1 MPPSLGPVAAYAF
14 DEGSGNF
21 VGDGSG
27 NGNNGTHAGATWT
40 SSARYGAAL
49 AFGGS
54 DWVTVNDSDSLDLS
68 VNGLTLEAWVYPTE
82 APSGWA
88 TVIAKEAAGDLVY
101 GLLLYAEGGLIRPE
115 INVQTSAG
123 HRGVQ
128 GAYGLPINNWSHI
141 TGTYDGANLQ
151 LYVDGYVNRNQVAGA
166 SAPATIVTSTEPL
179 RIGGNSVWGE
189 YFKGMIDDVRVYNR
203 ALTQSETQRDMITP
217 LIPPLVSILS
227 PPDGSA
233 FRAGSLDIRKL
244 AGEHVRLRFTGAPGR
259 QYEIQASLDLQ
270 SWRTIA
276 NAVVSADGTFEFEDP
291 DDGAV
296 QRFYRCVT
304 P

>member
-1 MPPSLGPVAAYAF
+1 VA
-14 DEGSGNF
+14 
-21 VGDGSG
+21 VP
-27 NGNNGTHAGATWT
+27 
-40 SSARYGAAL
+40 

-88 TVIAKEAAGDLVY
+88 TVLAKEASGVLVY

-115 INVQTSAG
+115 ISVRTSAG
-123 HRGVQ
+123 TRGVQ
-128 GAYGLPINNWSHI
+128 GAYGLPLNSWSHI

-151 LYVDGYVNRNQVAGA
+151 LYVDGYVNRNQMAGA
-166 SAPATIVTSTEPL
+166 SAPGMIVTSTEPL

-189 YFKGMIDDVRVYNR
+189 YFQGMIDDVRVYNR
-203 ALTQSETQRDMITP
+203 ALTQSDIQRDMITP
-217 LIPPLVSILS
+217 LIPPSVAILS

-244 AGEHVRLRFTGAPGR
+244 AGGHVRLRFTGAPGR
-259 QYEIQASLDLQ
+259 EYEIQASLDLQ

-276 NAVVSADGTFEFEDP
+276 NAVVSADSTFEFEDA
-291 DDGAV
+291 DDNSV